1 MKAGRVMLLVGAGII
16 FVIVLIVSM
25 WVIPRAAA
33 DTSPI
38 ASPEGAVNSF
48 WTFAIANVFFG
59 LAMLGATFLARS
71 GVSTALLLIAGFG
84 TLLFGLWMLDGAF
97 AFTNHGPSMQDV
109 TVVLFACV
117 GGDWLAGM
125 LAFVGAVLLARSR
138 KRELSV
144 T

>member
-1 MKAGRVMLLVGAGII
+1 MKAGRVVLLVGAGII
-16 FVIVLIVSM
+16 FVIVLIMSL
-25 WVIPRAAA
+25 WVIPRVAA
-33 DTSPI
+33 DTSPLMP
-38 ASPEGAVNSF
+38 PEGATAPF
-48 WTFAIANVFFG
+48 WIFAIVNVFFG

-71 GVSTALLLIAGFG
+71 GGRTALLVIAGIG
-84 TLLFGLWMLDGAF
+84 ALLCGLLLLDGAF

-117 GGDWLAGM
+117 GGEWLAGM

-138 KRELSV
+138 KRELSA